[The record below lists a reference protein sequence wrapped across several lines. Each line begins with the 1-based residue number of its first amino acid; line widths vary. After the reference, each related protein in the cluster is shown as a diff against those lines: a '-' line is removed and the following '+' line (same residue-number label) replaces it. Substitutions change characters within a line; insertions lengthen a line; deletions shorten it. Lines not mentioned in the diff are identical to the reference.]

1 VDSPEVVT
9 KVEAIEETAVV
20 EAVSAVAAAEAVAD
34 RTMPRL
40 SSLEV

>member
-9 KVEAIEETAVV
+9 KVEAIEETAAV